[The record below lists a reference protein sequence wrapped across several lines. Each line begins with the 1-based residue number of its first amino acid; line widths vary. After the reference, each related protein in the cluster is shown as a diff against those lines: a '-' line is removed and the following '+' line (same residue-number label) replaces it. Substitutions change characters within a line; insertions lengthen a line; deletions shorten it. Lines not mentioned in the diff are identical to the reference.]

1 MKILTKHFP
10 AALGLLL
17 ALAPTFAH
25 ADEVEIVGVEY
36 ETRIGGAG
44 VVSAENDVDPR
55 VIEMENQ
62 ARAQA
67 AASAATS
74 NARAEQALLRAENA
88 QAAATAGGAAPVG
101 SAPAFAEEED
111 LRLLDVRRA
120 SDSGGSVIVAQLS
133 RDAGTATAF
142 ELSAPRRCVVDV
154 SGPRPSRA
162 SQQTIS
168 TGDPR
173 APKLRVG
180 SHENRL
186 RLVLDVAP
194 GVLDPCQT
202 TTDGSAVVME
212 LGGRPQGAPPVDLWT
227 APAAPEAAS
236 AHAAWVLASVT
247 GAPAMP
253 AAAPVAHVAAAP
265 VASAPLAPAPAAR
278 VSSSTRITT
287 ASGAPAH
294 EIEVDVNPVPPPNA
308 VASIPVVADAA
319 PAPGFKPRPATTHDS
334 SRIRSTMSAPPA
346 PAEEPGRARTS
357 LAPPPSDAPSGKRQY
372 TGRRISLEFKDADI
386 LNVLR
391 IIADV
396 ARRNIVA
403 TDDVKGQVTIVLYD
417 VPWDQALDILL
428 KSTGLEM
435 VEYDD
440 VITVSTSKRLEE
452 ERRARLAARQAGI
465 ELEPLQTDYIR
476 INYVKAAE
484 LARLLG
490 GSATQSAAAAAATD
504 SIAQAAVGDSPSQRR
519 GLLSS
524 RGLVQVNEA
533 TNTLVVR
540 DVASGIANARELVR
554 RLDVQTPQ
562 VSIQGLIFE
571 ADTNLDRDLGIR
583 WGARYVASPETGNP
597 TGRNFPGRVVAG
609 GQGPTQ
615 SGDSPLPVMFDF
627 PASAVTPGAGSTLGL
642 FLGSL
647 SGSAAL
653 DAEITA
659 LEQAGKGKVISRP
672 KVITLNNAEAVIQ
685 SLEILRVRLPSTGTV
700 INTGPGG
707 VAGGQTTATQAIDTG
722 IILRVT
728 PQVSSDGYV
737 LMQIFVKS
745 SVPSQQETDQIP
757 NEISRQ
763 ATSQVLV
770 REGET
775 VVIGGVYRQRAA
787 TAESGVPYLRSV
799 PVLGWLFKNSL
810 LRDNRQ
816 ELLVFITPRIVWRQ
830 PDGDGTLPSAN
841 ELWSQRDRTSYQLE
855 NDDSPIPVEP
865 VAVR

>member
-1 MKILTKHFP
+1 MRSLPRVAIC
-10 AALGLLL
+10 LGLLL
-17 ALAPTFAH
+17 AAPAAFADDD
-25 ADEVEIVGVEY
+25 APEIVGVEY
-36 ETRIGGAG
+36 ETRVGGAG
-44 VVSAENDVDPR
+44 VISAENNVDPR
-55 VIEMENQ
+55 AAAMDAAAADSAANSNQ
-62 ARAQA
+62 RAAAALDRASSAQA
-67 AASAATS
+67 ASTGETTGAPPSFVP
-74 NARAEQALLRAENA
+74 EDELR
-88 QAAATAGGAAPVG
+88 VV
-101 SAPAFAEEED
+101 
-111 LRLLDVRRA
+111 DVRRA
-120 SDSGGSVIVAQLS
+120 SDPTGSLFVVQLS
-133 RDAGTATAF
+133 RDAGTTSPF

-154 SGPRPSRA
+154 SGHGA
-162 SQQTIS
+162 QVAGKNTIA
-168 TGDPR
+168 TGDAR
-173 APKLRVG
+173 APQLRVG
-180 SHENRL
+180 TYENRL
-186 RLVLDVAP
+186 RLVLDVAS
-194 GVLDPCQT
+194 GVVDPCQARAE
-202 TTDGSAVVME
+202 GSTVVLS
-212 LGGRPQGAPPVDLWT
+212 LGGQPMGAAPVDLFT
-227 APAAPEAAS
+227 APAAPAGASEHGAWMLASLTGGTPPAS
-236 AHAAWVLASVT
+236 A
-247 GAPAMP
+247 G
-253 AAAPVAHVAAAP
+253 AAPSR
-265 VASAPLAPAPAAR
+265 VASAPSHAIEAPSHVVDVPSHEVASAPHTI
-278 VSSSTRITT
+278 S
-287 ASGAPAH
+287 APAH
-294 EIEVDVNPVPPPNA
+294 SIEVPVDPQPAPRVASAPPPPPRPVQP
-308 VASIPVVADAA
+308 VAS
-319 PAPGFKPRPATTHDS
+319 RDS
-334 SRIRSTMSAPPA
+334 NRIRSTMSAPPA
-346 PAEEPGRARTS
+346 SVEADTRNV
-357 LAPPPSDAPSGKRQY
+357 PPPPPPLPANPAKKQY

-396 ARRNIVA
+396 SRRNIVA

-452 ERRARLAARQAGI
+452 ERRSRLAARQAGI

-476 INYVKAAE
+476 VNYVKAAE

-490 GSATQSAAAAAATD
+490 GSGTTSASAAAATD
-504 SIAQAAVGDSPSQRR
+504 AITGGVQQALDSPAQRR

-609 GQGPTQ
+609 GAGPTSNT
-615 SGDSPLPVMFDF
+615 SGDSTLPVMFDF
-627 PASAVTPGAGSTLGL
+627 PASAVQPGAGSTLGL

-737 LMQIFVKS
+737 LMQLFVKS
-745 SVPSQQETDQIP
+745 SVPSQVETDNIP

-775 VVIGGVYRQRAA
+775 VVIGGVYRQRAN

-816 ELLVFITPRIVWRQ
+816 ELLVFITPRVVWHQ
-830 PDGDGTLPSAN
+830 PDNGTLPSAN
-841 ELWSQRDRTSYQLE
+841 ELWGQRDRTAYSLDGGPQPV
-855 NDDSPIPVEP
+855 PIEP

>member
-1 MKILTKHFP
+1 
-10 AALGLLL
+10 
-17 ALAPTFAH
+17 
-25 ADEVEIVGVEY
+25 
-36 ETRIGGAG
+36 
-44 VVSAENDVDPR
+44 
-55 VIEMENQ
+55 
-62 ARAQA
+62 
-67 AASAATS
+67 
-74 NARAEQALLRAENA
+74 
-88 QAAATAGGAAPVG
+88 
-101 SAPAFAEEED
+101 
-111 LRLLDVRRA
+111 
-120 SDSGGSVIVAQLS
+120 
-133 RDAGTATAF
+133 
-142 ELSAPRRCVVDV
+142 
-154 SGPRPSRA
+154 
-162 SQQTIS
+162 
-168 TGDPR
+168 
-173 APKLRVG
+173 
-180 SHENRL
+180 
-186 RLVLDVAP
+186 
-194 GVLDPCQT
+194 
-202 TTDGSAVVME
+202 
-212 LGGRPQGAPPVDLWT
+212 
-227 APAAPEAAS
+227 
-236 AHAAWVLASVT
+236 
-247 GAPAMP
+247 
-253 AAAPVAHVAAAP
+253 
-265 VASAPLAPAPAAR
+265 
-278 VSSSTRITT
+278 
-287 ASGAPAH
+287 
-294 EIEVDVNPVPPPNA
+294 
-308 VASIPVVADAA
+308 
-319 PAPGFKPRPATTHDS
+319 
-334 SRIRSTMSAPPA
+334 MSAPPA
-346 PAEEPGRARTS
+346 STDAEGRP
-357 LAPPPSDAPSGKRQY
+357 LAPPPPPPPPATAKKQY

-396 ARRNIVA
+396 SRRNIVA

-452 ERRARLAARQAGI
+452 ERRSRLAARQAGI

-476 INYVKAAE
+476 VNYVKAGE

-490 GSATQSAAAAAATD
+490 GSGTTSASAAAATD
-504 SIAQAAVGDSPSQRR
+504 AITGGVQQAMDSPSQRR

-609 GQGPTQ
+609 GAGPTQ
-615 SGDSPLPVMFDF
+615 TGDNPLPVMFDF
-627 PASAVTPGAGSTLGL
+627 PASAVQPGAGSTLGL

-737 LMQIFVKS
+737 LMQLFVKS
-745 SVPSQQETDQIP
+745 SVPSQVETDNIP

-775 VVIGGVYRQRAA
+775 VVIGGVYRQRAN

-816 ELLVFITPRIVWRQ
+816 ELLVFITPRVVWHQ
-830 PDGDGTLPSAN
+830 QENGTLPSAN
-841 ELWSQRDRTSYQLE
+841 ELWGQRDRTAYTLDGGPQ
-855 NDDSPIPVEP
+855 PIPIEP

>member
-1 MKILTKHFP
+1 MKTTNTTSTQSRTRCKALPLSILLVLSPVF
-10 AALGLLL
+10 AA
-17 ALAPTFAH
+17 AQDQP
-25 ADEVEIVGVEY
+25 EIVGVEY
-36 ETRIGGAG
+36 ETRVSGAG
-44 VVSAENDVDPR
+44 VISAENDVDPR
-55 VIEMENQ
+55 VLAMENA
-62 ARAQA
+62 AREEA
-67 AASAATS
+67 AATAAAANS
-74 NARAEQALLRAENA
+74 RAEQALLRAENV
-88 QAAATAGGAAPVG
+88 QAAHA
-101 SAPAFAEEED
+101 SAPAPSGGPPAFAGEEE
-111 LRLLDVRRA
+111 LRVVDVRRA
-120 SDSGGSVIVAQLS
+120 SDSAGSVIVAQLS
-133 RDAGTATAF
+133 RDAGEASAF

-162 SQQTIS
+162 SQQTIT

-202 TTDGSAVVME
+202 TTDGSAVVIE
-212 LGGRPQGAPPVDLWT
+212 LGARPQGAPPVDLWT
-227 APAAPEAAS
+227 APAAPDGAD
-236 AHAAWVLASVT
+236 AHAAWVLSSVT
-247 GAPAMP
+247 GSPVAATSAPVAAAALPVAAAAPATHTRVASVSSGSGISAPSHEIEIDATPPP
-253 AAAPVAHVAAAP
+253 AAAAP
-265 VASAPLAPAPAAR
+265 
-278 VSSSTRITT
+278 
-287 ASGAPAH
+287 
-294 EIEVDVNPVPPPNA
+294 
-308 VASIPVVADAA
+308 IPVVAHAA
-319 PAPGFKPRPATTHDS
+319 PPPPRPRPATQDS
-334 SRIRSTMSAPPA
+334 SRIRSTLSAPPA
-346 PAEEPGRARTS
+346 PAGEEPPMNVRTTVV
-357 LAPPPSDAPSGKRQY
+357 PPPEGGKRQY

-476 INYVKAAE
+476 VNYVKAGE

-490 GSATQSAAAAAATD
+490 GSSTQSAAAAAATD
-504 SIAQAAVGDSPSQRR
+504 SIAQAAVGDSASQRR

-524 RGLVQVNEA
+524 RGLVQVNDA

-554 RLDVQTPQ
+554 KLDVQTPQ

-583 WGARYVASPETGNP
+583 WGGRYVASPETGNP

-615 SGDSPLPVMFDF
+615 TGDNPLPVMFDF
-627 PASAVTPGAGSTLGL
+627 PASAVQPGAGSTLGL

-647 SGSAAL
+647 SGSAQL

-672 KVITLNNAEAVIQ
+672 KVITLNNTEAVIQ

-745 SVPSQQETDQIP
+745 SVPSQVETDNIP

-775 VVIGGVYRQRAA
+775 VVIGGVYRQRAN

-816 ELLVFITPRIVWRQ
+816 ELLVFITPRVVWRQ
-830 PDGDGTLPSAN
+830 DPDTLPSAS
-841 ELWSQRDRTSYQLE
+841 ELWNQRDRTAYQLE
-855 NDDSPIPVEP
+855 NDDSPMPVEP